1 MDTYRKEIKQAV
13 VTYGLQFVSV
23 KEMVKTWA
31 SSIKAMPHDWLQLV
45 STVLDDGPQLNV
57 ICEKR
62 QKF

>member
-1 MDTYRKEIKQAV
+1 MKDLKEINQAI
-13 VTYGLQFVSV
+13 VTYGLHSAFVR
-23 KEMVKTWA
+23 EMIKTWA
-31 SSIKAMPHDWLQLV
+31 SSIKAMPHDWLKLV